1 MSPATHSK
9 QERFIEDAKNALQQL
24 NSPQVQKQSNINALR
39 QCIDYIDRSRIL
51 QNPARV
57 AEHVWLIDSVQNFG
71 TVDSGVELLPGVFEW
86 CERSWNM
93 VREHDPNNPTALQ
106 GTHIPRIWQC
116 IRLLTE
122 NHRAGSGLDFEGR

>member
-1 MSPATHSK
+1 MSPASHSRTEK
-9 QERFIEDAKNALQQL
+9 YIEDAKDALQQL
-24 NSPQVQKQSNINALR
+24 NNPQVQKRSNINALR

-71 TVDSGVELLPGVFEW
+71 TLESGVELVPGVFEW

-93 VREHDPNNPTALQ
+93 VREHDPNNPTAL
-106 GTHIPRIWQC
+106 
-116 IRLLTE
+116 
-122 NHRAGSGLDFEGR
+122 EGKHKLRMYP